1 VKLTS
6 IPPEIDLSTIAPD
19 GGNGDDDGPSGSGG
33 ERTRP
38 RVPLPA
44 PSPEAAPQSIRRR
57 SPNQLRPPH
66 THRSTRERKKS
77 GGTPVLAR
85 KKTVASQPRNKGII
99 IQNMTKDHTT
109 KAEGFAFARGI
120 IMRAIPIILV
130 SLFIAPAAFAE
141 QPSIE
146 SLKARVEALE
156 RQVELL
162 MIEQDAMKAKIAET
176 AAAITELRGPIIISM
191 DSNGQIISGME
202 AFQLE
207 ELTTRLKPILD
218 KFPDQKLRITADP
231 DTKYQDIIKVIDAC
245 RQAGGWNILFSTD
258 EQVTE
263 PNNKQ
268 PLPRSEPES
277 EVDDKPKE
285 E

>member
-1 VKLTS
+1 
-6 IPPEIDLSTIAPD
+6 
-19 GGNGDDDGPSGSGG
+19 
-33 ERTRP
+33 
-38 RVPLPA
+38 
-44 PSPEAAPQSIRRR
+44 
-57 SPNQLRPPH
+57 
-66 THRSTRERKKS
+66 
-77 GGTPVLAR
+77 
-85 KKTVASQPRNKGII
+85 
-99 IQNMTKDHTT
+99 
-109 KAEGFAFARGI
+109 
-120 IMRAIPIILV
+120 
-130 SLFIAPAAFAE
+130 
-141 QPSIE
+141 
-146 SLKARVEALE
+146 
-156 RQVELL
+156 
-162 MIEQDAMKAKIAET
+162 
-176 AAAITELRGPIIISM
+176 M

-207 ELTTRLKPILD
+207 ELTARLKPILD

-277 EVDDKPKE
+277 EVADKPKE